1 MLALGAVVTAVAYGT
16 AAAIA
21 TFAETACERKNKETT
36 VTTPKTILVPID
48 FSESSDHALACARSF
63 AQTFGATIHVLHV
76 IPDPHSQAWSIEAT
90 GMNLG
95 SLTETWEA
103 DAKERL
109 DRLELGD
116 LPSERATKIGQPH
129 QEIIKYAAVNNVD
142 LIVMGTHGRG
152 AIEHMLL
159 GSVAEKVVRTASC
172 PVLTV
177 REGVTEEG

>member
-1 MLALGAVVTAVAYGT
+1 MC
-16 AAAIA
+16 AATVYA
-21 TFAETACERKNKETT
+21 TREQEKETI
-36 VTTPKTILVPID
+36 VTTPKTILVPVD
-48 FSESSDHALACARSF
+48 FSETSEHALACAQSF
-63 AQTFGATIHVLHV
+63 AQTFGATLHVLHV

-95 SLTETWEA
+95 SLMETWEA

-109 DRLELGD
+109 DRLALGD
-116 LPSERATKIGQPH
+116 LPSERATRVGQPYR
-129 QEIIKYAAVNNVD
+129 EVIRYADTHNVD

-159 GSVAEKVVRTASC
+159 GSVAEKVVRTAPC

-177 REGVTEEG
+177 RQGTTEEG